1 MMDLLMGQL
10 ENPFVNLKLIPLSL
24 LSSLLFDLES
34 QIKFFDKIM
43 DVIEGN
49 YDEKFQ
55 MRYIITLV
63 KITVSNY
70 HYFHN

>member
-10 ENPFVNLKLIPLSL
+10 ENPLVNLKLIPLSL

>member
-1 MMDLLMGQL
+1 MDLLMGQL

>member
-1 MMDLLMGQL
+1 MDLLMGQL
-10 ENPFVNLKLIPLSL
+10 ENPLVNLKLIPLSL